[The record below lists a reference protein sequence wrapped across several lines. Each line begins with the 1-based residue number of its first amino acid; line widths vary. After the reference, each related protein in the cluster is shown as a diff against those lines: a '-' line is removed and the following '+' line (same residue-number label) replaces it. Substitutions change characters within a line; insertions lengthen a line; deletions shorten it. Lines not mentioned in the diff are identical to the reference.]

1 MDVVISPEKLPPRAL
16 IDTGVLIRALGQ
28 KATDPRSKV
37 CKDFWDAM
45 LVAKRQILIAAPT
58 ITETTRSTDFP
69 ALPPPSVPNVL
80 VVAFDLQA
88 ALICAQKFPEQV
100 VKNEQKETGLF
111 LSYLRYDAL
120 ILACA
125 IRYSAVLVTLEAPM
139 SGLAAKAGL
148 ECKRPEDFE
157 VQLELGGMKP
167 IFKTPTGSE

>member
-1 MDVVISPEKLPPRAL
+1 VISPEKLPARAL

-28 KATDPRSKV
+28 KIKDPRAPL
-37 CKDFWDAM
+37 CKEFWDAM
-45 LVAKRQILIAAPT
+45 LSAKRQILIAAPT

-69 ALPPPSVPNVL
+69 ATPPPSSPNVL

-100 VKNEQKETGLF
+100 LRNEHQATGLV
-111 LSYLRYDAL
+111 LNYLRYDAL

-125 IRYSAVLVTLEAPM
+125 IRYDAVLVTLDAPM
-139 SGLAAKAGL
+139 SKLASNAAL

-157 VQLELGGMKP
+157 DQLSMKA
-167 IFKTPTGSE
+167 IFASPPSGK